1 MKEMNFENKEHALE
15 YFENELKE
23 AIKKTG
29 WINDDGGIEIYTDY
43 RDKLS
48 REQIVELFK
57 ETDRSDYGE
66 TPRERFD
73 NLLYDWSDSYSLY
86 SFNDDVEKL
95 LSLMSDEAK
104 RIYEEYEY
112 ECQDVLNEHL
122 YYYFDKNFFNEEVTV
137 NILLDTGNGNSDFTE
152 DDVFSI
158 YGDGTFKPTSSLLFV
173 AKTQDREELLKNA
186 AIKTYAGNEV
196 TTESPFV
203 NTVIQELLNNGSYMN
218 TVTFCVKV
226 KLFDLFDMWEKC
238 KKKEGTITVSKDAT
252 TGLFNPWDGGGSLFE
267 IQLEKDVEIPCKF
280 IHSIK
285 PDGYFRYDVK
295 DVYGVMDSFWNGT
308 VKMIPNVA

>member
-1 MKEMNFENKEHALE
+1 MKELNFENKENALE

-57 ETDRSDYGE
+57 EADRSDYGE
-66 TPRERFD
+66 TPREIFD

-86 SFNDDVEKL
+86 NFNDHVKEIVGY
-95 LSLMSDEAK
+95 MSDEAK
-104 RIYEEYEY
+104 VIYEEYED
-112 ECQDVLNEHL
+112 ECGDILNENL
-122 YYYFDKNFFNEEVTV
+122 YYYFNEDFFNEEVIV

-158 YGDGTFKPTSSLLFV
+158 YGDGTFKPTSSLLFL
-173 AKTQDREELLKNA
+173 AKNQDREELLKTA
-186 AIKTYAGNEV
+186 AAETFAGKEV

-203 NTVIQELLNNGSYMN
+203 NSVIQELLNNGSYMN
-218 TVTFCVKV
+218 TTTFCVKM
-226 KLFDLFDMWEKC
+226 KLFDLFDLWEKC
-238 KKKEGTITVSKDAT
+238 RKKEGTFTITKNAR

-267 IQLEKDVEIPCKF
+267 IELEKDVEIPCKF
-280 IHSIK
+280 IHSIE
-285 PDGYFRYDVK
+285 PDGYYRYDVK
-295 DVYGVMDSFWNGT
+295 DVYGVVDSFWTGT